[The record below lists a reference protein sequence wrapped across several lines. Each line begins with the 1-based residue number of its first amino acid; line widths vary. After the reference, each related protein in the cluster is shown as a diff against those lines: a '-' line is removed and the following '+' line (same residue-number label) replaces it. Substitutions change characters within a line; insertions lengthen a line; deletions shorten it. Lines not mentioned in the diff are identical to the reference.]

1 MKSRGFRIIALLAG
15 VALAAILLGGYALI
29 GSYVYLEPS
38 LPTPENMRNVEMQV
52 PLRVYTRNGELIAQ
66 IGEQRRVPVE
76 YNDIP
81 VLVREAFLAAEDDRF
96 FKHHGIDFAGVLR
109 AVFVDLFSGGAAQG
123 ASTITQQAARN
134 MFLTLEKTW
143 RRKLSELFVTL
154 RMEHEFS
161 KEQIL
166 GLYLNVIFFG
176 QRSYGVAA
184 AAEAYFGKS
193 LDELSVAEIATLAGL
208 PQAPS
213 RYNPVTNPKA
223 AAVRRHYVLQ
233 RMSKL
238 HFIDAATAA
247 HADAEPVVAREH
259 APLFDVEAPYVAEMV
274 RAEIVARYGEEA
286 INAGYKVYTTLDGRL
301 QIAANRA
308 VRLGLIE
315 YDRRHGYRG
324 PKAHISIGTAVS
336 EAQFEA
342 ALADVPT
349 VGILEPAV
357 VVSVGE
363 QSARVYLRGGTYAQ
377 IDWIGM
383 SWARKQLSLGG
394 TGPSPKHAADVVQ
407 RGDVIYVVSDGK
419 GEAQLAQV
427 PEAQSALIALDPQDG
442 AIAALVGGF
451 DYFDNKFNRVTQA
464 LRQPGSGFKPFLY
477 SAALENGFTPSSV
490 IMDAPIM
497 SDDRGAEQAWR
508 PENSSGDF
516 GGPMRLR
523 EALARSRNLV
533 SIRILRQIGID
544 TAIDYA
550 TRFGFDRKQMPASPT
565 LALGTMQ
572 ATPLQVAAGYAVLA
586 NGGFR
591 VEPYFIQRIDNANGT
606 TLWQAAPK
614 IACAPCEL
622 ANAQAGAAPAAA
634 DGAAAGS
641 VPEGS
646 APVATPVT
654 PQGTAGAVTNALPGA
669 MPQIVSVSPAAVI
682 DPDRLPPLLPKD
694 RLADRAISAANAWLM
709 DDILGDVIRR
719 GTGRGALVL
728 GRNDLSGK
736 TGTTQD
742 SRDNWFNGF
751 NSKIVA
757 SVWVGFDAERS
768 LGESEAGASTALPIW
783 VQFMRQALRGVP
795 DVPRPQPPGLVT
807 ARISP
812 TTGLLA
818 TDAQSDSILETF
830 LADHLPVAAS
840 GVNSSVPSGTP
851 GSGTT
856 EPLF

>member
-15 VALAAILLGGYALI
+15 VALTPILLGGYALI

-38 LPTPENMRNVEMQV
+38 LPTPESMRNVEMQV
-52 PLRVYTRNGELIAQ
+52 PLRVYTRSGELIAQ

-76 YNDIP
+76 YADIP

-96 FKHHGIDFAGVLR
+96 FKHHGIDFAGVMR

-154 RMEHEFS
+154 RMEHEFT

-223 AAVRRHYVLQ
+223 AAARRHYVLQ

-238 HFIDAATAA
+238 HYIDAATAA
-247 HADAEPVVAREH
+247 HAESEPVMAREH

-274 RAEIVARYGEEA
+274 RAEIVARYGEDA

-308 VRLGLIE
+308 VRVGLIE

-324 PKAHISIGTAVS
+324 PKGHISIGTDVS
-336 EAQFEA
+336 EPQFEA
-342 ALADVPT
+342 ALADVAT

-357 VVSVGE
+357 VVSVGD
-363 QSARVYLRGGTYAQ
+363 QSARVYLRGGSYAQ
-377 IDWIGM
+377 IDWNGL
-383 SWARKQLSLGG
+383 SWARRQLSLGG
-394 TGPSPKHAADVVQ
+394 LGANPKRAADVVQ

-419 GEAQLAQV
+419 GVAQLAQV
-427 PEAQSALIALDPQDG
+427 PEAQSAFVALDPQDG
-442 AIAALVGGF
+442 AVAALVGGF
-451 DYFDNKFNRVTQA
+451 DYFDNKFNRATQA

-477 SAALENGFTPSSV
+477 SAALENGFTPASV

-516 GGPMRLR
+516 GGPTRLR
-523 EALARSRNLV
+523 DALARSRNLV
-533 SIRILRQIGID
+533 SIRILRQIGIE

-572 ATPLQVAAGYAVLA
+572 VTPLQLAGGYAVLA

-591 VEPYFIQRIDNANGT
+591 VEPYFIQRIENAAGT
-606 TLWQAAPK
+606 SLWQAEPK
-614 IACAPCEL
+614 MACAACETAPVPPAADAAAATPASSVPGATAPGSATASPL
-622 ANAQAGAAPAAA
+622 APAGAPMPTTPTAAPQFV
-634 DGAAAGS
+634 S
-641 VPEGS
+641 TSP
-646 APVATPVT
+646 PVV
-654 PQGTAGAVTNALPGA
+654 V
-669 MPQIVSVSPAAVI
+669 
-682 DPDRLPPLLPKD
+682 DPDRLPPLLGKD

-751 NSKIVA
+751 NSKLVA
-757 SVWVGFDAERS
+757 SVWVGFDVERS

-783 VQFMRQALRGVP
+783 VQFMRQALRAVP
-795 DVPRPQPPGLVT
+795 DVPRPQPPGLVV

-818 TDAQSDSILETF
+818 TDAQADSILETF
-830 LADHLPVAAS
+830 LADHLPVAGT
-840 GVNSSVPSGTP
+840 GVNSTVPSGNA
-851 GSGTT
+851 GSSS